1 MYHIHHIIPKHMGG
15 TDDKN
20 NLIELPIWAH
30 AEVHKRLWEVY
41 GKLEDKLA
49 YCALSGK
56 TEEIEKLRI
65 EISKRKF
72 QEWLGKNEEEVIKWK
87 NNISNTLKGKR
98 YLPNEHYEKVGKLL
112 KGIPRTEEVK
122 SKISKSKKGK
132 SIPQPKQMKTYEI
145 IKPNGDVV
153 VIKGL
158 NDFCKSEGIDAS
170 NLCAVAKGR
179 LKQHRGYIAKII
191 DQ

>member
-56 TEEIEKLRI
+56 TEEIEKLNPLRGPVC
-65 EISKRKF
+65 ENA
-72 QEWLGKNEEEVIKWK
+72 LVMNP
-87 NNISNTLKGKR
+87 L
-98 YLPNEHYEKVGKLL
+98 
-112 KGIPRTEEVK
+112 
-122 SKISKSKKGK
+122 
-132 SIPQPKQMKTYEI
+132 MK
-145 IKPNGDVV
+145 PF
-153 VIKGL
+153 L
-158 NDFCKSEGIDAS
+158 NRS
-170 NLCAVAKGR
+170 
-179 LKQHRGYIAKII
+179 
-191 DQ
+191 

>member
-1 MYHIHHIIPKHMGG
+1 MGG